1 MAHHAEHRHHPI
13 RILHVLV
20 CLAMTGWFSWFAWE
34 NHPSRVAFRAHDARH
49 AQRAPRPPLSRA
61 LDLNLPGKLQVR
73 LALVRSVLPDAIC
86 GLAVLALFSLGTGV
100 YARRFEVWLEAHR
113 AGEAAALRGLGLD
126 QAALGANR
134 DRKKGATL

>member
-34 NHPSRVAFRAHDARH
+34 NHPSRVAFRTQYTRH
-49 AQRAPRPPLSRA
+49 ARRAPRPRA
-61 LDLNLPGKLQVR
+61 LDLNLPEKLQVR
-73 LALVRSVLPDAIC
+73 LALVRSVLPDAIG
-86 GLAVLALFSLGTGV
+86 GLAVLALFTLGTGV

-126 QAALGANR
+126 RAALGANR